1 MSNLKVNIA
10 GVEFKNPIIT
20 ASGTFG
26 FGKEYNE
33 YYDIST
39 LGGISTKGM
48 TLLEKAGNPSPR
60 VTEIKSGMINCVGL
74 QNPGV
79 DYFLK
84 EYLPWLKTV
93 DTRVIANVAGATVD
107 DYVKMCEKVSVDGV
121 DMVELN
127 ISCPNVSA
135 GGASLGVDPKNVEMV
150 TRAVRDACKKPLIV
164 KLTPN
169 VANIADNARAAEAGG
184 ADSVSLINTLSG
196 LVVDYKTRRSIL
208 SNTIGGMSG
217 PCCKPVALKMV
228 WQCYNAVKIPIIGMG
243 GIMNYKDVLEFMICG
258 ASAVQVGAANV
269 FDPMASY
276 NIVNDL
282 KEYVESQNMD
292 INDLVGTLITEN
304 AGSCGSSCN
313 KK

>member
-1 MSNLKVNIA
+1 MSNLKVNVA

-26 FGKEYNE
+26 FGREYSQ
-33 YYDIST
+33 YYDLSV

-48 TLLEKAGNPSPR
+48 TLAEKAGNPTPR
-60 VTEIKSGMINCVGL
+60 ITEIKSGMINCVGL

-84 EYLPWLKTV
+84 EHLPWLKTV
-93 DTRVIANVAGATVD
+93 DTKIIANVAGSTIE
-107 DYVKMCEKVSVDGV
+107 DYIKMCEKVSVDGV

-127 ISCPNVSA
+127 ISCPNVKA
-135 GGASLGVDPKNVEMV
+135 GGASLGVDPKNVEEV
-150 TRAVRDACKKPLIV
+150 TRAVRDVCKKPLMV

-184 ADSVSLINTLSG
+184 ADAVSLINTLSG
-196 LVVDYKTRRSIL
+196 LVVNYKTKRPIL
-208 SNTIGGMSG
+208 SNNHGGISG

-228 WQCYNAVKIPIIGMG
+228 WDCYNAIKIPVVGMG
-243 GIMNYKDVLEFMICG
+243 GIMTYTDVLEFMICG

-269 FDPMASY
+269 FNPMAS
-276 NIVNDL
+276 
-282 KEYVESQNMD
+282 
-292 INDLVGTLITEN
+292 
-304 AGSCGSSCN
+304 
-313 KK
+313 